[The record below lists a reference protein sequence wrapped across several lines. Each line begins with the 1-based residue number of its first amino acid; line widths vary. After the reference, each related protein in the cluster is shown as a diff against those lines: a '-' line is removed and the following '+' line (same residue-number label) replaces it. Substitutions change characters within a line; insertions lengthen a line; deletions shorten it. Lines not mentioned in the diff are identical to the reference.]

1 MIAPSKLTNIRAWGA
16 FFHDALAG
24 ALAFPLAYGLRL
36 GFDQLESVAR
46 QPPLLLTWL
55 VFALITTGVV
65 YSSNLHRGIWRYASI
80 RDLKTILK
88 VASLITL
95 LFLLASFLVT
105 RLEDLPRSLPILLW
119 IILVGLWAGNRIL
132 YRLFRD
138 GLRETLKLWEGGF
151 ERGKM
156 RASQIPVLLYGDL
169 TPINGFLRRLDGE
182 HVSLY
187 RPSGIISSDKNQQGR
202 ILNGVPVLGDLKT
215 VEKLL
220 AEQNIDPRPERIIVA
235 LNKADK
241 QAIDDLSRMAER
253 QSLPLSRLPDVSG
266 GLETGVDDDLIKVP
280 PIAIEDL
287 LGRAQTPLDPAP
299 IEAMIKGKSVL
310 VTGAG
315 GSIGGQLVRQIA
327 QLEPARLIL
336 LDNSEYALYLIDLE
350 LSENHP
356 ALARQAV
363 LADVV
368 DKISIARIFAD
379 YCPDLVFHA
388 AALKHVP
395 LVEANPL
402 SGLRVNILGSRVIA
416 DACAEANARLMVQIS
431 TDKAV
436 NPTSIMGAG
445 KRLAEQYVQ
454 SLDQN
459 CRKSGGPRFLTV
471 RFGNVLGSTGSV
483 IPLFERQL
491 RQGGPLTVTH
501 PDMRRYFMTKQEAA
515 LLVLSA
521 AEAGLRDER
530 TAGGVFVLDM
540 GEQVK
545 IHDLARRMIQLAG
558 LRPDHDIKIEMTG
571 LRPGEKLYEEPLAM
585 QDKPLPDP
593 QPGLT
598 IAHPPTRKITDV
610 AADIDRLAALIAKQ
624 EAGPVLD
631 LLKELVPDYTPT
643 TVS

>member
-1 MIAPSKLTNIRAWGA
+1 MIPTSKRMNIRARAA

-36 GFDQLESVAR
+36 GFDQLEGVAR

-55 VFALITTGVV
+55 GFVLITTVVV
-65 YSSNLHRGIWRYASI
+65 YFSNLHRGIWRYASI

-187 RPSGIISSDKNQQGR
+187 RPTGIISADKSKQGR
-202 ILNGVPVLGDLKT
+202 ILNGVPVLGDLET

-220 AEQNIDPRPERIIVA
+220 AEQNIHPRPERIIVA

-241 QAIDDLSRMAER
+241 QAIDDLSRMAEK
-253 QSLPLSRLPDVSG
+253 QSLPLSRLPDVN

-287 LGRAQTPLDPAP
+287 LGRAQTPLDLAS
-299 IEAMIKGKSVL
+299 IESMIKGQSVL

-327 QLEPARLIL
+327 RLEPARLIL

-356 ALARQAV
+356 ALVRYPL

-368 DKISIARIFAD
+368 DKTSITRIFVD
-379 YCPDLVFHA
+379 YRPDLVFHA

-402 SGLRVNILGSRVIA
+402 SGLRVNILGSRVVA
-416 DACAEANARLMVQIS
+416 DACAQVNARLMVQIS

-459 CRKSGGPRFLTV
+459 CRQSGGPRFLTV

-530 TAGGVFVLDM
+530 TAGGIFVLDM

-545 IHDLARRMIQLAG
+545 IEDLARRMIQLAG
-558 LRPDHDIKIEMTG
+558 LRPDYDIKIEMTG

-585 QDKPLPDP
+585 QDRPLPNP

-598 IAHPPTRKITDV
+598 IAHPPTRKIADV
-610 AADIDRLAALIAKQ
+610 AADIDRLATLIAKQ
-624 EAGPVLD
+624 ETGLVLD
-631 LLKELVPDYTPT
+631 LLKKLVPDYTPT
-643 TVS
+643 PAP